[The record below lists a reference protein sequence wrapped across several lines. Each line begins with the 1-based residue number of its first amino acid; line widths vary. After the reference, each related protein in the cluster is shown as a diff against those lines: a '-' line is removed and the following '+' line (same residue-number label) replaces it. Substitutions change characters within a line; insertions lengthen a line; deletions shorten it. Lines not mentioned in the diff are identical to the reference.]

1 MKSAFV
7 VSVVGVDRPGVVESV
22 AKTIAQQGGNW
33 ESSRMTQL
41 GDRFAGVVLASIE
54 QAKGEALKAALE
66 ALGGEHLQVRVEATS
81 DARLPAGKRYM
92 MEMMGHDRPG
102 LMQAVSSAL
111 ARHDV
116 NVEELRTHCGS
127 APMSGDQMFT
137 VTAFLRAPKSGPSD
151 AWLENIEQLADEL
164 AMDLTLQAVEG

>member
-1 MKSAFV
+1 MKSSFI

-22 AKTIAQQGGNW
+22 AQAIAEHGGNW

-54 QAKGEALKAALE
+54 QAKGAAMQAALE
-66 ALGGEHLQVRVEATS
+66 GLESAHLQVRVEATNE
-81 DARLPAGKRYM
+81 ALVAEGRRYM
-92 MEMMGHDRPG
+92 LEMMGHDRPG

-127 APMSGDQMFT
+127 APMSGEQMFT

-151 AWLENIEQLADEL
+151 AWLQNIEQLADEL
-164 AMDLTLQAVEG
+164 TMDLTLQAVEG